1 MMSSK
6 ENTNSNSSKF
16 SEESENIDEDI
27 PSSHQVCVLVVNIS
41 LTDSNLT
48 KDVVVDMTKPLVG
61 ILFLNNL
68 IG

>member
-6 ENTNSNSSKF
+6 ENTISNSSKLR
-16 SEESENIDEDI
+16 EESENIDEDI
-27 PSSHQVCVLVVNIS
+27 PSSHQVSVLVVIIS
-41 LTDSNLT
+41 LIT